1 MPPESSAE
9 VHILIVDDNED
20 MCRSMAL
27 LLGRA
32 GYQVDS
38 APNGARAIE
47 IQRAHPA
54 QVLITDLLMPEKDGI
69 ETIEQF
75 RRDFPAV
82 KIIAMS
88 GGGLRV
94 KGERYL
100 LTASVAGADAVLRKP
115 FDHKTLL
122 ETLCSLLEPPS
133 GREST

>member
-47 IQRAHPA
+47 MQRAHPA

-75 RRDFPAV
+75 RRDFPTI

-100 LTASVAGADAVLRKP
+100 LAASVAGADAVLRKP
-115 FDHKTLL
+115 FEMQAMLQTLDAL
-122 ETLCSLLEPPS
+122 IAPEK
-133 GREST
+133 